1 MRLTALAVCLLAC
14 LTACTKPDP
23 SPKRYTDAKYLF
35 SFIPPDGWKMTIRS
49 TDACLTSVEAFH
61 GDCRFYVCVSER
73 PEDFLP
79 TTSDFA
85 NTELVKTYV
94 QEKLKGYNV
103 RCRPSLI
110 DGRRTYD
117 AIYLRNVADDAGK
130 VRLQLVRQ
138 TFLARGRLLYT
149 LTSYT
154 FGKSEQVLK
163 DVSTSCDAPI
173 VRSMTTFHLRPIPRH
188 ESTGDAAG
196 GQEK

>member
-1 MRLTALAVCLLAC
+1 MRFAALAACLLAC
-14 LTACTKPDP
+14 LAACSQPPDP
-23 SPKRYTDAKYLF
+23 SPKRYTDDTYLF
-35 SFIPPDGWKMTIRS
+35 SFIPPDGWKLTSHS
-49 TDACLTSVEAFH
+49 TEACLTSVEAVE

-85 NTELVKTYV
+85 NCELVKTYV

-117 AIYLRNVADDAGK
+117 AIYLRNVADEAGT

-149 LTSYT
+149 LTSYS
-154 FGKSEQVLK
+154 FGASEQALK
-163 DVSTSCDAPI
+163 DASTPCDAPI
-173 VRSMTTFHLRPIPRH
+173 VRAEASFHLRPVPRH
-188 ESTGDAAG
+188 
-196 GQEK
+196 